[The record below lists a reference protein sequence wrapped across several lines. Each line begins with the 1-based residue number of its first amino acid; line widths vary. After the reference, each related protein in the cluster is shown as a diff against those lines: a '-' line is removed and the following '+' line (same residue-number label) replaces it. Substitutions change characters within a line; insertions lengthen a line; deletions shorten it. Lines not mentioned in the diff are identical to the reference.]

1 MKTTKN
7 YLSHVLNRLFL
18 LFCLLIGWFG
28 DADACKLEDTYR
40 YTVVLEGSDKVR
52 IKMPLYDKE
61 DNDCW
66 IHYGYL
72 TIQIEGEPTKE
83 TELLIPPRV
92 LSAPA

>member
-66 IHYGYL
+66 IHYG
-72 TIQIEGEPTKE
+72 
-83 TELLIPPRV
+83 
-92 LSAPA
+92 